1 MRQVVCLNINDENG
15 EAADDFKCVLAEA
28 KRRMK
33 NLGKRL
39 RRRRKGK
46 SKPLMKLRKAGKP
59 KTKQKCNKHPCPFKW
74 VPGDWSQV
82 YPIKSS
88 IQIYADENKR
98 GDKLTYSLFLDLLSV
113 HILVVKE

>member
-1 MRQVVCLNINDENG
+1 MVCLNINDENG

-59 KTKQKCNKHPCPFKW
+59 KAKQKCNKHPCPFKW

-82 YPIKSS
+82 NSIKSS
-88 IQIYADENKR
+88 IQQYAYQCNIENKR
-98 GDKLTYSLFLDLLSV
+98 GDR
-113 HILVVKE
+113 

>member
-1 MRQVVCLNINDENG
+1 MVCLNINDENDDP
-15 EAADDFKCVLAEA
+15 ADDFKCVLAEA

-33 NLGKRL
+33 NLNKRL

-46 SKPLMKLRKAGKP
+46 SRPSMKLRKAGKP

-82 YPIKSS
+82 RHHF
-88 IQIYADENKR
+88 DT
-98 GDKLTYSLFLDLLSV
+98 LT
-113 HILVVKE
+113 

>member
-15 EAADDFKCVLAEA
+15 DPADDFKCVLAEA

-33 NLGKRL
+33 NLNKRRL

-46 SKPLMKLRKAGKP
+46 SRPSMKLRKAGKP

-82 YPIKSS
+82 RHHF
-88 IQIYADENKR
+88 DT
-98 GDKLTYSLFLDLLSV
+98 LT
-113 HILVVKE
+113 

>member
-15 EAADDFKCVLAEA
+15 EVADDYKCVFAEA

-39 RRRRKGK
+39 RRRKRKGR
-46 SKPLMKLRKAGKP
+46 SKGVIKMRKAGKP

-74 VPGDWSQV
+74 VPGEWSQV
-82 YPIKSS
+82 YYK
-88 IQIYADENKR
+88 
-98 GDKLTYSLFLDLLSV
+98 
-113 HILVVKE
+113 

>member
-88 IQIYADENKR
+88 IQIYADQE
-98 GDKLTYSLFLDLLSV
+98 
-113 HILVVKE
+113 

>member
-33 NLGKRL
+33 NLRKRL
-39 RRRRKGK
+39 RRRKGK
-46 SKPLMKLRKAGKP
+46 SRKSIKIRKAGKP

-82 YPIKSS
+82 
-88 IQIYADENKR
+88 NF
-98 GDKLTYSLFLDLLSV
+98 LTKMIHPSNDFKNI
-113 HILVVKE
+113 HTQ